1 LCIHRDGSRSDGNNR
16 GSQES
21 FSVDSSYRNAMAER
35 IRKEHEM
42 KGLVLTIGAVAAALS
57 LMFGLSVASAS
68 SSSAAAGTKV
78 GVASSKLG
86 RILVDRHGR
95 TLYLFARDRNGKSA
109 CSRSCAVYWPPLI
122 ASGKLHAG
130 AGAKA
135 SLLGTTR
142 RADGRRQVTYRH
154 HPLYR
159 YAGDAAK
166 GQVNG
171 QGLDTSGGEWWVLS
185 PAGNKITKGASNGGY

>member
-1 LCIHRDGSRSDGNNR
+1 
-16 GSQES
+16 
-21 FSVDSSYRNAMAER
+21 
-35 IRKEHEM
+35 M
-42 KGLVLTIGAVAAALS
+42 KGLVITIGAVAAALS
-57 LMFGLSVASAS
+57 LTFRLSSALAS
-68 SSSAAAGTKV
+68 SSSASAGTKV

-109 CSRSCAVYWPPLI
+109 CSGSCAVYWPPLI
-122 ASGKLHAG
+122 ASGKVRAVAG
-130 AGAKA
+130 ARA

-159 YAGDAAK
+159 YAGDAKK
-166 GQVNG
+166 GQTKG
-171 QGLDTSGGEWWVLS
+171 QGLDLSGGKWWVVS
-185 PAGNKITKGASNGGY
+185 PAGKKIVKSGSTNPGGYGYGY

>member
-1 LCIHRDGSRSDGNNR
+1 
-16 GSQES
+16 
-21 FSVDSSYRNAMAER
+21 MAKR

-42 KGLVLTIGAVAAALS
+42 KGLVLTIGAAAAAFS
-57 LMFGLSVASAS
+57 LTFGLSIASAS
-68 SSSAAAGTKV
+68 PSSAAAGTKV
-78 GVASSKLG
+78 GVASSNLG
-86 RILVDRHGR
+86 RILVDARGR

-109 CSRSCAVYWPPLI
+109 CSGSCAVYWPPLI
-122 ASGKLHAG
+122 ASGKPHAF

-159 YAGDAAK
+159 YVADAQK
-166 GQVNG
+166 GETSG
-171 QGLDTSGGEWWVLS
+171 QGLDLSGGKWWVLS
-185 PAGNKITKGASNGGY
+185 PAGNKIVKSSSSTGNGGY